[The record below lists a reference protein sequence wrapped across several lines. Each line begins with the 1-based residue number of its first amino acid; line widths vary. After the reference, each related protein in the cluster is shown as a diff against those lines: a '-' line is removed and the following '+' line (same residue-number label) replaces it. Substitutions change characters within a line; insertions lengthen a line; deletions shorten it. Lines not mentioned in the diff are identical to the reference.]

1 MMKIKIPFNDR
12 ELVNGAIVNNHREI
26 VAYVDTTVF
35 AEDRWQKHF
44 PENARNETLFAYVE
58 RINNQ
63 NKTASKDAVMIHS
76 NLKALYCF
84 LESDNLPTFKTFVQL
99 FDLSDS
105 VTLEKQV
112 KVLQNVFNTVLHS
125 SAISQKN

>member
-35 AEDRWQKHF
+35 AEERWQKHF